1 MPVTIILQPNLS
13 LLGSLRGQS
22 LVLVST
28 HVLQPGRPLFG
39 SLRGQSLVLVS
50 THQLQPGRP
59 LFSSLRS
66 QSLVLVSTHLL
77 QPGRPLFSSLRSQSF
92 WAPLPQRARSALL
105 ASRTREGGGVTE
117 LTNRTAYRRDSTVP
131 SVYPNPKLI
140 IRENSNP
147 RNGCSS
153 CCGSD
158 GDGSG
163 GCC

>member
-1 MPVTIILQPNLS
+1 MIPISRHLKSVRS
-13 LLGSLRGQS
+13 GQFS
-22 LVLVST
+22 QAQS
-28 HVLQPGRPLFG
+28 HVYNQA
-39 SLRGQSLVLVS
+39 
-50 THQLQPGRP
+50 
-59 LFSSLRS
+59 RS
-66 QSLVLVSTHLL
+66 QVGNRGVSRLANLGQAAMKQLL
-77 QPGRPLFSSLRSQSF
+77 LLCVAQKKF

-105 ASRTREGGGVTE
+105 ASRTRKGGGATE
-117 LTNRTAYRRDSTVP
+117 LTNRTAYHRVSTVP

-140 IRENSNP
+140 IRNQMATCP